1 MVAQMRTGCVCRH
14 CRCPNFAQEGESRG
28 LCLVCERVE
37 LWGKNSPAYR
47 GCRCTC
53 RCKLQVVVE
62 DHHDHLHDQNS
73 HHHGG
78 HPHPH
83 PHPYH
88 PRTPHPPGNR
98 LQHQRHVSAY
108 TTTTTPTRMNNNNNN
123 NNNNMRKDSSPA
135 SATHL
140 LCADCAEQ
148 HRSNPRRHRPHGTS
162 PGNSPSSSPTP
173 STRRNH
179 HRRVTSIGISIS
191 AFKGIGFTPSSKI
204 KERKRPCLTPYAR
217 KQCNMIAG

>member
-1 MVAQMRTGCVCRH
+1 MRTGCVCRH

-123 NNNNMRKDSSPA
+123 NNNMRKDSSPA